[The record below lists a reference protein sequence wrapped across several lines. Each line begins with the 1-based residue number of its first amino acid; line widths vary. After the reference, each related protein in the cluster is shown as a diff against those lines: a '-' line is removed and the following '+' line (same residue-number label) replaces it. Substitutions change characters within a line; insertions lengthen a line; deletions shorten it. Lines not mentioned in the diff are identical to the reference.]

1 MLRSP
6 VRTLQPGEEADLLA
20 LCREDPVA
28 NVFLAGRVQA
38 VRSVAARRLGG
49 EVWGYF
55 SRNRLVSA
63 CWVGAN
69 IVPIQATEEA
79 ALAFAA
85 KARRSARRAVSIVGP
100 AQAVMTMWDRLA
112 DAWGPA
118 REIRG
123 DQPLMEMS
131 GSPRVAPDVGVRVAT
146 MSDFEAVVPA
156 AIAMFNEEVGY
167 SPLGNDGGVLY
178 RQRVA
183 ELVGGQRTFAS
194 FSDYRDS
201 PRRVIFKADLGCVS
215 DEAIQVQGVW
225 VNPAYRGRG
234 LSEGGMAAV
243 VQQCQARGDQRISL
257 YVNGFNDRAIRSYER
272 VGFRRVGTFATIL
285 F

>member
-6 VRTLQPGEEADLLA
+6 VRALVPGEEEDLLA
-20 LCREDPVA
+20 LCREDPVS

-38 VRSVAARRLGG
+38 VRSVASHRLGG

-69 IVPIQATEEA
+69 LVPVQATEET

-100 AQAVMTMWDRLA
+100 ADVVMVMWDRLA
-112 DAWGPA
+112 DSWGPA
-118 REIRG
+118 REVREN
-123 DQPLMEMS
+123 QPLMEIT
-131 GSPRVAPDVGVRVAT
+131 GPPRVPVDPTVRLAT
-146 MSDFEAVVPA
+146 MSDFEVVVPA
-156 AIAMFNEEVGY
+156 AIAMFSEEVGY

-194 FSDYRDS
+194 FTDLDS
-201 PRRVIFKADLGCVS
+201 PRRVVFKADLGCVS
-215 DEAIQVQGVW
+215 DEAVQIQGVW
-225 VNPAYRGRG
+225 VNPHYRGQG
-234 LSEGGMAAV
+234 LSVGGMATV
-243 VQQCQARGDQRISL
+243 VQQCQARGNQRISL
-257 YVNGFNDRAIRSYER
+257 YVNGFNERAIRAYER
-272 VGFRRVGTFATIL
+272 VGFTRVGTFATVL